1 MEKRSPHTRLHVLQA
16 MVAAGKVIATKSAV
30 TAAADLGID
39 REGMH
44 AVIAGLTIKDFHKSM
59 TTYNDHTV
67 WQDVYLPIV
76 DGVKLYVKVTVI
88 DDVLI
93 VSFKEK

>member
-1 MEKRSPHTRLHVLQA
+1 MEKQTPHTRLHVVQA
-16 MVAAGKVIATKSAV
+16 MVAEGKVNATKTAV
-30 TAAADLGID
+30 TTADELGID

-44 AVIAGLTIKDFHKSM
+44 AVIAGLTAKDFHKSM
-59 TTYNDHTV
+59 TTYKDHTV
-67 WQDVYLPIV
+67 WQDVYLPTV
-76 DGVKLYVKVTVI
+76 NGVTLYVKVTVI